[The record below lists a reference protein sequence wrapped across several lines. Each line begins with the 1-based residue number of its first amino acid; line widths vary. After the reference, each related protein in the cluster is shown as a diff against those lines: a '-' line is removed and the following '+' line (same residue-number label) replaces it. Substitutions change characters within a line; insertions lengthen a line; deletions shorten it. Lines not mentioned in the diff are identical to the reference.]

1 MNPRLPIYD
10 QLPAL
15 REALNNH
22 NTVILEAAPGA
33 GKSTVVPLELMNESW
48 LGDKKIIMLEPRR
61 LAAKSVAKRMASQ
74 LHEDVSERVGY
85 RVRMEQAISK
95 KTKIEVVTEGI
106 LVRLL
111 QNDNALSEYGLVIFD
126 EFHERSIHS
135 DLSLALTREAAQ
147 ILRPDLKMLIMS
159 ATMDTKSLSAALDQA
174 PVLSAEGKIF
184 TVAFQYV
191 EEPGHL
197 SLAQQTCNV
206 VKTAWKKE
214 RGDIL
219 VFLPG
224 SGDILRAAE
233 QLERDLPDALIYP
246 LYGDLN
252 FDAQQRAIE
261 PDALGR
267 RKIIIATSIAETSLT
282 IEGVRVVVDSGYTR
296 KPKYNAQT
304 GFTKLETV
312 RISMDAAAQR
322 AGRAGRLGPG
332 VCYRLWPEVINR
344 QLTPQR
350 IPEILEADLTD
361 FLLEITN
368 WGYTSTKLPMLLV
381 EPPATHLER
390 AREILI
396 ALRAIDNDKIT
407 MHGKQLLQLATHPRI
422 AHLLLTGKSLNVAAA
437 ACDVAALLEERD
449 PLPRQE
455 GADLALRLHALRD
468 YRGKKPTS
476 GDRRAMDNISRIA
489 KRWMQIIKAQDQP
502 YSPDAAEI
510 GQLIA
515 SAYPERI
522 AKRIDTSGRYRLA
535 NGRIAAL
542 NKGDVLTDEE
552 WLAVAEL
559 DEGTGGIGKIFTAA
573 VFHADD
579 LLDQSLPI
587 EIVRYDERN
596 QTLICKREWRI
607 FQLCVK
613 EEKLNGVDQQEI
625 EEVWFQVIHKE
636 GVRPSEEQ
644 LNEWYRLQAVQQWR
658 PELELPDFSLSVLQ
672 QHPERYLQGHLG
684 NCKTLADI
692 NALPFAQIVLQQ
704 LSWEQQQTIDRIAPK
719 KMTVPS
725 GSEITIQYAE
735 NGGQPILAARLQEV
749 FGWKTTPTIN
759 DGRTKLLIH
768 LLSPAFRPVQ
778 ITQDLE
784 GFWKT
789 GYPEIKKELRIK
801 YHKHS
806 WPDDPATA
814 LTVRG
819 AVKRKL

>member
-1 MNPRLPIYD
+1 MNALLPIYE

-15 REALNNH
+15 REALQSH
-22 NTVILEAAPGA
+22 QTVILEAAPGA
-33 GKSTVVPLELMNESW
+33 GKSTIVPLELLQESW

-74 LHEDVSERVGY
+74 LLEDVGERVGY

-126 EFHERSIHS
+126 EFHERNIHS

-147 ILRPDLKMLIMS
+147 ILRPDLKLLIMS
-159 ATMDTKSLSAALDQA
+159 ATMDTTRLSAALDHA
-174 PVLSAEGKIF
+174 PVLSSEGKIF
-184 TVAFQYV
+184 PIAFHYA
-191 EEPGHL
+191 EEPAHL

-214 RGDIL
+214 SGDIL

-224 SGDILRAAE
+224 SGEIMRAAE
-233 QLERDLPDALIYP
+233 QLERELPDALIYP
-246 LYGDLN
+246 LYGDLS

-261 PDALGR
+261 PDAHGR

-312 RISMDAAAQR
+312 RISMDAATQR

-344 QLTPQR
+344 QLAPQR

-368 WGYTSTKLPMLLV
+368 WGYSATQLPLLLV
-381 EPPATHLER
+381 APPATHLER
-390 AREILI
+390 AREILE
-396 ALRAIDNDKIT
+396 ALRAIEYDKIT
-407 MHGKQLLQLATHPRI
+407 AHGKQLLQLATHPRI
-422 AHLLLTGKSLNVAAA
+422 AHVLLTGKELGVAAA

-449 PLPRQE
+449 PLPRHE
-455 GADLALRLHALRD
+455 GADLALRLHALLD
-468 YRGKKPTS
+468 YRAKKPTS
-476 GDRRAMDNISRIA
+476 GDRRSLDNINRVA
-489 KRWMQIIKAQDQP
+489 KRWMQIIKAEEAN
-502 YSPDAAEI
+502 YSPDAPEI

-515 SAYPERI
+515 AAYPERI

-559 DEGTGGIGKIFTAA
+559 DEGTGGTGKIFTAA

-579 LLDQSLPI
+579 LLEQALPH
-587 EIVRYDERN
+587 EIVRYDERT

-613 EEKLNGVDQQEI
+613 EEKLNTVDNLQL
-625 EEVWFQVIHKE
+625 EEVWLQVIRKE
-636 GVRPSEEQ
+636 GLRPDEEQ
-644 LNEWYRLQAVQQWR
+644 LNEIERLQAVQQWR
-658 PELELPDFSLSVLQ
+658 PELELPEYSLSALQ
-672 QHPERYLQGHLG
+672 DHPERYLKNHLSA
-684 NCKTLADI
+684 CKTLGDI
-692 NALPFAQIVLQQ
+692 NALPFGQILMQQ
-704 LSWEQQQTIDRIAPK
+704 LTWEQQQAVDRIAPK
-719 KMTVPS
+719 KITVPS
-725 GSEITIQYAE
+725 GSEIAIKYTE
-735 NGGQPILAARLQEV
+735 HGGQPVLAVRLQEV
-749 FGWKTTPTIN
+749 FGWKATPTIN

-784 GFWKT
+784 GFWKS

-806 WPDDPATA
+806 WPDDPTTA
-814 LTVRG
+814 VAVRG
-819 AVKRKL
+819 AVKKKK

>member
-1 MNPRLPIYD
+1 VNPRLPIYD

-396 ALRAIDNDKIT
+396 ALRAIENDKIT
-407 MHGKQLLQLATHPRI
+407 THGKQLLQLATHPRI
-422 AHLLLTGKSLNVAAA
+422 AHLLLTGKALSVAAA

-476 GDRRAMDNISRIA
+476 GDRRALDNISRIA
-489 KRWMQIIKAQDQP
+489 KRWMQIIKAEEHF
-502 YSPDAAEI
+502 YSPDAPEI

-559 DEGTGGIGKIFTAA
+559 DEGTGGIGKIFTAS

-814 LTVRG
+814 LAVRG

>member
-1 MNPRLPIYD
+1 MNARLPIYD

-15 REALNNH
+15 RETLNNH

-74 LHEDVSERVGY
+74 LHEDVGERVGY

-147 ILRPDLKMLIMS
+147 ILRPDLRMLIMS

-184 TVAFQYV
+184 PIAFHYV
-191 EEPGHL
+191 EEPTHL
-197 SLAQQTCNV
+197 SIAQQTCNV

-214 RGDIL
+214 SGDIL

-224 SGDILRAAE
+224 SGDIIRTAE

-312 RISMDAAAQR
+312 RISMDAATQR

-368 WGYTSTKLPMLLV
+368 WGYTSIKLPMLLV
-381 EPPATHLER
+381 APPATHLER

-396 ALRAIDNDKIT
+396 ALRAIENDKIT

-559 DEGTGGIGKIFTAA
+559 DEGTGGTGKIFTAA

-579 LLDQSLPI
+579 LLEQALPI
-587 EIVRYDERN
+587 EIVHYDERI

-625 EEVWFQVIHKE
+625 EEVWFQVIRKE
-636 GVRPSEEQ
+636 GLRPSEEQ
-644 LNEWYRLQAVQQWR
+644 LNEIQRLQAVQQWR
-658 PELELPDFSLSVLQ
+658 PELELPDFSMSTLQ
-672 QHPERYLQGHLG
+672 EHPERYLKNHISA
-684 NCKTLADI
+684 CKTLADV
-692 NALPFAQIVLQQ
+692 NALPLGEIMAQQ
-704 LSWEQQQTIDRIAPK
+704 LSWEQQQAIDRIAPK
-719 KMTVPS
+719 KIAVPS

-735 NGGQPILAARLQEV
+735 NGGQPVLAVRLQEV
-749 FGWKTTPTIN
+749 FGWNATPTIN
-759 DGRTKLLIH
+759 EGRTKLLLH

-806 WPDDPATA
+806 WPDDPTTA
-814 LTVRG
+814 MAVKG